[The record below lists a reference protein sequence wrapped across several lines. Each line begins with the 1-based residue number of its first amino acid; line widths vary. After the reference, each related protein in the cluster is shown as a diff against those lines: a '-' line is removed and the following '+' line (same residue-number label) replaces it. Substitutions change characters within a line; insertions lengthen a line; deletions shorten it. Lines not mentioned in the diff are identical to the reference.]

1 MRFRNALHIT
11 IDNFSSAFKLLLYR
25 LVVGVLT
32 FSLVYVIL
40 ELSLDVIVRSSEASR
55 LVRLI
60 GEFFEA
66 LLHADRDYLA
76 AFKDDFTGAL
86 TAFLRLIGE
95 NGGAIAG
102 AVAGVCLIYLLSRF
116 LNGVSHFAAA
126 GIMND
131 RMSAFSRTSFGEA
144 FFRDLRRAAQYEVI
158 YVPVSFVYDAL
169 TLLACWF
176 LFFYLPSLFP
186 MWGFLSVLFALSLTL
201 AVYVC
206 MQALKLTVAAM
217 WIPAVI
223 AGKTSVGK
231 GLALSLR
238 HKKHFWSRF
247 ASFVVANYLIVVVNT
262 VFAVFT
268 LGSAVLVTVPLSYL
282 LLLALQFV
290 HYYED
295 GGKKY
300 FISVNN
306 IAGSAGTEY
315 PSVETLSELSQ
326 KLNTPAE
333 EPADGTDDGSEN
345 D

>member
-1 MRFRNALHIT
+1 
-11 IDNFSSAFKLLLYR
+11 
-25 LVVGVLT
+25 
-32 FSLVYVIL
+32 
-40 ELSLDVIVRSSEASR
+40 
-55 LVRLI
+55 
-60 GEFFEA
+60 
-66 LLHADRDYLA
+66 
-76 AFKDDFTGAL
+76 
-86 TAFLRLIGE
+86 
-95 NGGAIAG
+95 
-102 AVAGVCLIYLLSRF
+102 
-116 LNGVSHFAAA
+116 
-126 GIMND
+126 
-131 RMSAFSRTSFGEA
+131 
-144 FFRDLRRAAQYEVI
+144 
-158 YVPVSFVYDAL
+158 
-169 TLLACWF
+169 
-176 LFFYLPSLFP
+176 
-186 MWGFLSVLFALSLTL
+186 MWRFLSVLFSHSLTL

-238 HKKHFWSRF
+238 HKKHFWNRF

-326 KLNTPAE
+326 KLNAPAE

-345 D
+345 N